1 MDKVKVTV
9 VKRMNMNEIYGN
21 SLPAQINT
29 PIAAPL
35 CDQFKEGQEFIMGMN
50 CPPDFCSW
58 AYADIQRDIIHILMG
73 GDYFWM
79 NEKGVAISCCTDGL
93 RPVVF
98 RIERIKAENG

>member
-21 SLPAQINT
+21 NLPGDVNI

-50 CPPDFCSW
+50 CPPEFCSW
-58 AYADIQRDIIHILMG
+58 GTVWPPGLCIDET
-73 GDYFWM
+73 
-79 NEKGVAISCCTDGL
+79 EKSPGYKWEYRKT
-93 RPVVF
+93 R
-98 RIERIKAENG
+98 